1 MRFYEPKLG
10 HTFPENASK
19 HLDVF
24 EAHLDCCSCSPLRG
38 SPFHKW
44 SVWQCWIQYEIT
56 KWCHHVSSTGKKNLS
71 FAHKIWTNIISF
83 SCVLRFISR
92 LRCGVQHWR
101 SRYSRCANPAANNT
115 KSKSVEDAE
124 TGIQTQLFRLSDEWF
139 SRAGPG
145 CGLIS
150 RVAKTRNI

>member
-1 MRFYEPKLG
+1 MNLSLATPFPKTHPSILMSLKPTSTVAAAHHFAVPRFTNDQCGSVEFNMRLQSG
-10 HTFPENASK
+10 VIMC
-19 HLDVF
+19 HLQ
-24 EAHLDCCSCSPLRG
+24 E
-38 SPFHKW
+38 
-44 SVWQCWIQYEIT
+44 
-56 KWCHHVSSTGKKNLS
+56 KNLS

-115 KSKSVEDAE
+115 KSKSVEDTE